1 LLSTTELWQYA
12 AGLNSSKNSSQAQ
25 EIFTSVTDKFKKR
38 FPRKKN
44 GMKQLP
50 KLLFIIVAFIL
61 CTACT
66 AKKEKPKA
74 KPPVPVKVAQ
84 VVQKNVP
91 VQVKAIGN
99 IEAYTSVAIKS
110 QVSGQISR
118 LHFSEGSN
126 VEKGALLVSIDP
138 EPFQATLSQYEA
150 ALAKDQ
156 AQAKYAREQAERY
169 AGLVKEG
176 IVTRDQYEA
185 LHSNA
190 ESLAASVVA
199 DRAAIRNAKI
209 QLSYCSI
216 RSPIAGRTGTV
227 ALQPGNLVK
236 SNDLAIVTVNQL
248 TPIYVTFSLPEKRL
262 AEIKRAMAAGQLKI
276 EAVIP
281 NEPGATESG
290 TISFLDNAV
299 NPATGTIK
307 LKGTFANTSHKLW
320 PGQFTDVVIT
330 LASRQNALVIPT
342 HAIQTSQ
349 QGEFVYVVKQDNTVE
364 MRQITS
370 AAVEGEET
378 VIEKGLAP
386 GETVV
391 IDGQLRLTPGATVE
405 SKEKKPAEKQ
415 PVGGTAK

>member
-1 LLSTTELWQYA
+1 MKRTVLFLILSVALF
-12 AGLNSSKNSSQAQ
+12 LSS
-25 EIFTSVTDKFKKR
+25 
-38 FPRKKN
+38 
-44 GMKQLP
+44 
-50 KLLFIIVAFIL
+50 
-61 CTACT
+61 ACT
-66 AKKEKPKA
+66 AKKERPKT
-74 KPPVPVKVAQ
+74 KPPVPVKVVQ

-110 QVSGQISR
+110 QVNGQIVR
-118 LHFSEGSN
+118 LHFTEGSN

-138 EPFQATLSQYEA
+138 EPFQATVSQYEA

-169 AGLVKEG
+169 AGLVKDG

-216 RSPIAGRTGTV
+216 HSPISGRTGTV

-236 SNDLAIVTVNQL
+236 ANDLAIVTVNQIA
-248 TPIYVTFSLPEKRL
+248 PIYVTFSLPEKRL

-307 LKGTFANTSHKLW
+307 LKGTFANKAHKLW

-330 LASRQNALVIPT
+330 LASRQNAVVIPT
-342 HAIQTSQ
+342 QAIQNSQ
-349 QGEFVYVVKQDNTVE
+349 QGEFVYVVKQDNKVE

-370 AAVEGEET
+370 AAVAGDET
-378 VIEKGLAP
+378 VIEKGLAA

-391 IDGQLRLTPGATVE
+391 IDGQLRLTPGVVVE
-405 SKEKKPAEKQ
+405 SKEKQVTENSKPMDKVKKE
-415 PVGGTAK
+415 

>member
-1 LLSTTELWQYA
+1 
-12 AGLNSSKNSSQAQ
+12 
-25 EIFTSVTDKFKKR
+25 
-38 FPRKKN
+38 
-44 GMKQLP
+44 MKQTSRFLI
-50 KLLFIIVAFIL
+50 LSVVFLL
-61 CTACT
+61 CTGCT
-66 AKKEKPKA
+66 AKKEKPKT
-74 KPPVPVKVAQ
+74 KPPVPVKVTQ
-84 VVQKNVP
+84 VVQKDVP

-110 QVSGQISR
+110 QVNGQIAR
-118 LHFSEGSN
+118 LHFTEGSN

-138 EPFQATLSQYEA
+138 EPFQATVSQCEA
-150 ALAKDQ
+150 TLAKDQ
-156 AQAKYAREQAERY
+156 AQAKYAREQSERY

-176 IVTRDQYEA
+176 IVTRDQYES
-185 LHSNA
+185 LYSNA

-209 QLSYCSI
+209 QLGYCSI
-216 RSPIAGRTGTV
+216 RSPISGRTGTV

-248 TPIYVTFSLPEKRL
+248 TPISVTFSLPEKRL
-262 AEIKRAMAAGQLKI
+262 AEIKRAMSAGQLKI

-299 NPATGTIK
+299 NAATGTIK
-307 LKGTFANTSHKLW
+307 LKGTFANKTHKLW
-320 PGQFTDVVIT
+320 PGQFTDVVLT
-330 LASRQNALVIPT
+330 LASRQNALVVPT

-349 QGEFVYVVKQDNTVE
+349 QGEFVYVVKQDNKVE

-370 AAVEGEET
+370 AATAGEET
-378 VIEKGLAP
+378 VIEKGLAA

-391 IDGQLRLTPGATVE
+391 VDGQLRLTPGAVVE
-405 SKEKKPAEKQ
+405 SKEKPSAEKQ
-415 PVGGTAK
+415 PAGGKKQ